1 MNSGAILDGVSAIVD
16 EVDRLSIE
24 DKESSDAEETDS
36 RSPQGI
42 NFYVR

>member
-1 MNSGAILDGVSAIVD
+1 MNSGAILDGASAIVD

-24 DKESSDAEETDS
+24 DKVSSDAEEADG

-42 NFYVR
+42 YFM